1 MAHQRMVEVTGA
13 SVFEVKG
20 VQPSAGGSMTA
31 TLLSKSIV
39 MIQIMADGRAAV
51 LDKRLQAA
59 PMQPKQSDCKLT
71 KVVAFGADG

>member
-51 LDKRLQAA
+51 LDSASMPCRCS
-59 PMQPKQSDCKLT
+59 QSSPI
-71 KVVAFGADG
+71 AS